1 MKWKLVSVSKETDHP
16 FLNFYI
22 RHYEVEKKDGKHL
35 YDYYVSSRRKK
46 MNY

>member
-16 FLNFYI
+16 FLNFYV
-22 RHYEVEKKDGKHL
+22 RHYEVEKKMESIFMITTFHL
-35 YDYYVSSRRKK
+35 AAKR